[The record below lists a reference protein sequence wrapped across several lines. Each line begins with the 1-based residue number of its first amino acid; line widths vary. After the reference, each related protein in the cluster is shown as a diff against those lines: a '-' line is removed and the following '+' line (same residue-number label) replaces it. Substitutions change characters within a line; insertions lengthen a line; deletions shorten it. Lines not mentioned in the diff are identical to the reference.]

1 MMLRLGKSLTARL
14 TLLFAAVS
22 SSVLLVLGLVIAEL
36 VERHFQDMDL
46 ELLEGKLALVQHAV
60 LSTRADGD
68 FASLPGKLD
77 AALVGHHGLTV
88 GVWGPDGRRWFLS
101 GAAELPQDAVPPAG
115 GEALPTTWKGRDGQ
129 HYRGLSGQAP
139 TGIAGEPPATVLL
152 STNLAHHEHFMQSFR
167 LAMWTVVSVAA
178 VLSGFLGWVA
188 ARRGLAPLRRI
199 ARRASDVTAS
209 NLGRRI
215 EAGEIPVELDEVV
228 STLNA
233 MLGRL
238 KESFDRL
245 SGFSSDIAHELRTPV
260 SNLLT
265 QTQVMLARV
274 RSAEEYQDVLAS
286 NAEELERLS
295 RTIADMLFLAKAD
308 NGLMTPTQEYVNL
321 GAEISGMLEF
331 YEAVAEERH
340 LQLALQGQAGVRGDR
355 LMLRRALGNLLANAI
370 RHTPEHG
377 SVRIALASDAR
388 GVCIHVENTGETIS
402 PEHLPRLFDRFYR
415 ADPARHHAGEG
426 SGLGLAITKS
436 IALAH
441 RGEVSVRSRDGV
453 TVFSLCLPA
462 PEADSPQ
469 APLPEA

>member
-1 MMLRLGKSLTARL
+1 
-14 TLLFAAVS
+14 
-22 SSVLLVLGLVIAEL
+22 
-36 VERHFQDMDL
+36 
-46 ELLEGKLALVQHAV
+46 
-60 LSTRADGD
+60 
-68 FASLPGKLD
+68 
-77 AALVGHHGLTV
+77 
-88 GVWGPDGRRWFLS
+88 
-101 GAAELPQDAVPPAG
+101 
-115 GEALPTTWKGRDGQ
+115 
-129 HYRGLSGQAP
+129 
-139 TGIAGEPPATVLL
+139 
-152 STNLAHHEHFMQSFR
+152 MQSFR